1 MAHKS
6 ADNDHFG
13 WKLSR
18 DCIRDTLM
26 MKREHMLSRTGLG
39 RVLYTTS
46 IRALRETQLSPY
58 EEPMTAGRYLAKQTL
73 KRMPHDVVIVVR
85 GGLIEEVRSN
95 NPFLS
100 VYIADYDSNDPDR
113 DIADL
118 EEAEER
124 GTMPDM
130 HIVY

>member
-1 MAHKS
+1 MAHKP
-6 ADNDHFG
+6 ADKTHYG

-18 DCIRDTLM
+18 ACIRDTLM
-26 MKREHMLSRTGLG
+26 MKREHLLTRSGLG
-39 RVLYTTS
+39 RALYS
-46 IRALRETQLSPY
+46 SNIRALRETQLAPY
-58 EEPMTAGRYLAKQTL
+58 EETMTAGRYLAKQTL

-85 GGLIEEVRSN
+85 RGFVEEVRSN

-100 VYIADYDSNDPDR
+100 VYIADYDSDDPDR
-113 DIADL
+113 DTTDL

-130 HIVY
+130 HIIY